1 MFIFVLSFIKNLP
14 SFDLNYQ
21 NQKKKNDN
29 IDKTNIEFLSI

>member
-14 SFDLNYQ
+14 SFDLSYQ
-21 NQKKKNDN
+21 NQKKNDN